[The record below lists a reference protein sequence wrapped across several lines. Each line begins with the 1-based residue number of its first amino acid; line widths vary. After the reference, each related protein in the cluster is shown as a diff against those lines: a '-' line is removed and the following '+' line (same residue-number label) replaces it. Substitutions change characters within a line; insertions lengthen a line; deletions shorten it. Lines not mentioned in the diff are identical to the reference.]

1 MAKQISDERKAA
13 FYIGTGLMIIGGLI
27 FASVFVT
34 FIANF
39 GSFDYDIGDKMKSAM
54 IRGFGGMALLVI
66 GGIVRGIGA
75 LGVAG
80 SGVKLDPEQAKE
92 ELEPYSRMAGGMIKD
107 VLNEADINLSGK
119 PERIIMIKCT
129 ACGKLNEEDSK
140 FCQECGNKI

>member
-1 MAKQISDERKAA
+1 MTKQISDERKAA
-13 FYIGTGLMIIGGLI
+13 FYIGTGLMIIGVLM
-27 FASVFVT
+27 FVSVFVT
-34 FIANF
+34 GAMNF
-39 GSFDYDIGDKMKSAM
+39 GNFDNFEENAKSGMFRAL
-54 IRGFGGMALLVI
+54 GGMALMIV

-107 VLNEADINLSGK
+107 VLNEANINLGGK
-119 PERIIMIKCT
+119 SERIIMVKCT

>member
-1 MAKQISDERKAA
+1 MTKQISDERKAA
-13 FYIGTGLMIIGGLI
+13 FYIGTGLMIIGVLM
-27 FASVFVT
+27 FVSVFVT
-34 FIANF
+34 GAMNF
-39 GSFDYDIGDKMKSAM
+39 GNFDNFEENAKSGMFRAL
-54 IRGFGGMALLVI
+54 GGMALMIV

-80 SGVKLDPEQAKE
+80 SGVKLDPQQAKE

-107 VLNEADINLSGK
+107 VLNEANTNLGGK
-119 PERIIMIKCT
+119 SERIIMVKCT